1 MRRLFVIAVLA
12 AVVVP
17 LSATEANPSPRQ
29 KELAE
34 KLLTAMHL
42 DRMGTSMMD
51 AMLGEVERQF
61 ISEAEA
67 KGNDPDDLAEA
78 KEMFAAFR
86 ERVRTIDFNGLLR
99 HEQAAIYAKYFNEQE
114 LADLCAFYES
124 AAGKKIIEVM
134 PQLMSEGARVGA
146 DKLSPK
152 IQEVMSQVMEE
163 GEKKRPWRRTTADMR
178 VLESAIES
186 YQSAQDDDTYP
197 AATDLAG
204 LKTALKDHLSTSQKF
219 PEKDMWG
226 HPYEY
231 VVSPDRHHYRI
242 VSAGA
247 DGIFE
252 WDSRKINV
260 PKDDAPEIPV
270 RYSDRLEDDLIIADG
285 AFVQLPVQS
294 KPKTKTK
301 EQ

>member
-1 MRRLFVIAVLA
+1 
-12 AVVVP
+12 
-17 LSATEANPSPRQ
+17 
-29 KELAE
+29 
-34 KLLTAMHL
+34 
-42 DRMGTSMMD
+42 
-51 AMLGEVERQF
+51 
-61 ISEAEA
+61 
-67 KGNDPDDLAEA
+67 
-78 KEMFAAFR
+78 
-86 ERVRTIDFNGLLR
+86 
-99 HEQAAIYAKYFNEQE
+99 
-114 LADLCAFYES
+114 
-124 AAGKKIIEVM
+124 M
-134 PQLMSEGARVGA
+134 PQLMSEGARIGA

-178 VLESAIES
+178 ALQSAIES
-186 YQSAQDDDTYP
+186 YQLAQGDDTYP

-204 LKTALKDHLSTSQKF
+204 LKTEIKDFLSTSQKF

-231 VVSPDRHHYRI
+231 IVSPDRHHYRI

-270 RYSDRLEDDLIIADG
+270 RYSERLEDDLIIADG
-285 AFVQLPVQS
+285 VFAQLPVQA